1 MVFKKAGECLS
12 YDIYIMALHQW
23 QLLSLATYFH
33 CFLNMLILEKG
44 TKKNGKFYILSVFI
58 YVVKCILFLCMNS

>member
-44 TKKNGKFYILSVFI
+44 TKKNGNFYYFKCVYICCKVYIILM
-58 YVVKCILFLCMNS
+58 YE